1 MDTKKLLTVILAV
14 LFIIQLFIA
23 CGNGKEEETTRVYGI
38 EEENEVSDPNARIN
52 RKDNLPADLNFGG
65 QEIRILLPPYASM
78 DFPAEATGD
87 IVTDAVY
94 DKNIR
99 VQERLNVKFTYGSLP
114 FDGQNETSIFNGLHN
129 IFLAGDDVYDL
140 LCIPLYY
147 CTYIALTT
155 IYYMDLQDMPY
166 LDFEQPWWNKT
177 SIMELSHDNESIK
190 YLIGEVSLTT
200 IAYAASVFYNKNMYN
215 DVYGDPDALYGV
227 ALDGKWTLDYFGEK
241 CRGLYLDINGDGVAD
256 PDDQYG
262 STFEWWTFRN
272 VICGSSDAR
281 MTGRDTN
288 GFVYLDMDMN
298 RLLTFCEKM
307 YDLCYNNL
315 GVDYYSKDAPALNP
329 VFMNRQMAF
338 YPVYLNGALAFRA
351 LEDDYGILPMP
362 KLDEQ
367 QKEYRSLINI
377 NTSVVCVPGTCKI
390 AETVCAVIEALAAES
405 YRTVTEVYYEVAL
418 KTKYSRDEY
427 SGQVIDIVNS
437 AAYIDFLF
445 TYLNH
450 LNQSAQ
456 IVYYVVD
463 GSKSTDLMSYYA
475 KNETSYKSALEK
487 LINNL
492 SNGVA

>member
-1 MDTKKLLTVILAV
+1 MVV
-14 LFIIQLFIA
+14 
-23 CGNGKEEETTRVYGI
+23 C
-38 EEENEVSDPNARIN
+38 
-52 RKDNLPADLNFGG
+52 
-65 QEIRILLPPYASM
+65 
-78 DFPAEATGD
+78 
-87 IVTDAVY
+87 
-94 DKNIR
+94 
-99 VQERLNVKFTYGSLP
+99 
-114 FDGQNETSIFNGLHN
+114 H
-129 IFLAGDDVYDL
+129 
-140 LCIPLYY
+140 
-147 CTYIALTT
+147 YIA
-155 IYYMDLQDMPY
+155 I
-166 LDFEQPWWNKT
+166 
-177 SIMELSHDNESIK
+177 
-190 YLIGEVSLTT
+190 
-200 IAYAASVFYNKNMYN
+200 
-215 DVYGDPDALYGV
+215 
-227 ALDGKWTLDYFGEK
+227 
-241 CRGLYLDINGDGVAD
+241 
-256 PDDQYG
+256 
-262 STFEWWTFRN
+262 
-272 VICGSSDAR
+272 
-281 MTGRDTN
+281 
-288 GFVYLDMDMN
+288 
-298 RLLTFCEKM
+298 
-307 YDLCYNNL
+307 

-475 KNETSYKSALEK
+475 KNENTYKNSLEK